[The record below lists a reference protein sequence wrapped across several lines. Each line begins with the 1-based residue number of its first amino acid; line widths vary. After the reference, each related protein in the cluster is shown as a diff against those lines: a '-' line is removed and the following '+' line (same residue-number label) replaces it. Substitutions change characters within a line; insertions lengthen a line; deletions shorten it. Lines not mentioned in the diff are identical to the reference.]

1 MRNYFLITVLV
12 MVSIL
17 SASTGNVSSQA
28 ANSAFRV
35 SSKSNNSLTLSF
47 QLPSYEFATEQLD
60 GKSYSRIK
68 LADSGFTRD
77 IGMPELPVL
86 STMIAIPATGNVQIE
101 ALDIQ
106 QSMISGYDAYPFQED
121 NESGGPKALS
131 VNRDFYLRGSNYP
144 DTAVRYGDPQIIRGM
159 RVVTIQVSPFSYNP
173 VTKELEVRS
182 SIDLKVNFTGGRGE
196 NELRNEP
203 LQISSVIAPLLE
215 SRIVNFEDYRGAVL
229 ANTPP
234 RILIVHGAYTDTTFT
249 NPLNAF
255 AKWKRQKGAEVELV
269 SFTIPTTNTA
279 VKTVIQARY
288 DNPATR
294 PDYVIIIGAIDG
306 TFPIPTWSEAFSGYG
321 GKGDYPYTQLDG
333 EDTLGDCFIGR
344 ISAQTTTQFRT
355 ILNKIYL
362 YERDINI
369 SSAAWL
375 NKMLLV
381 GEWYQSGIST
391 RYINRYIAESALDVN
406 PDYTFT
412 EYYEYD
418 PNQSLMNIAIN
429 QGVGFFNYRGWIGMS
444 GWSPSTDLN
453 NFFRLPHAVII
464 TCGTGYFEGD
474 SGRTQNFIRLGSEA
488 VPAGAVTAIGM
499 DTAHTST
506 GYNNT
511 LDGGIFAGLLT
522 QGMRTMGEALLHGK
536 LYLYETYGITH
547 EDGANYS
554 AHWCNLMGDPTMEV
568 FVGIPSTYQ
577 IVAPSSIPVG
587 LSLLDVVVKNASGIP
602 IEGQCVT
609 LSFGSTILARAYSDE
624 YGLAVLSL
632 PSPLSVGTGVITVS
646 GHNYKPLQQNLS
658 IVSGGIIPGVIS
670 ISDDN
675 IGSSIGNGNGLAN
688 AGERIEL
695 TFPLQ
700 NSGATHIRGV
710 SGTITCGS
718 PYIAIQNP
726 SITYGDILAGNSAS
740 NASPVIVDIDASCPD
755 GTSIRLIL
763 TLTSSIGTQ
772 YSISEHLVIY
782 NGRINL
788 VSQTVIDGGDAAL
801 DPDESA
807 ALRFVL
813 SNSGTASLTSLNAEL
828 VSASEFITIS
838 PQTISY
844 GTAAPSQQVQPS
856 GNFSVY
862 VNALCLPGMVIPAD
876 LRVYNSAG
884 FEQFIPLSLT
894 VGSVVTTDPLGPDA
908 YGYVIYDTGDIS
920 YTDCPDYSWSGIAT
934 AEGGSGTLLPI
945 NDVYN
950 SGDEGDQISSSYIAQ
965 SLSVVTLPFSFSFYG
980 TLYTQI
986 TVCSNGFIALGVTTN
1001 GEFRNFRLPGA
1012 MGPSPMIAGFWDDL
1026 ATSANGGV
1034 YTYYDS
1040 VTHRFVIEWYRM
1052 LNGNGGSSEE
1062 TFQII
1067 LYDHRYVA
1075 TSTGDGPILILYN
1088 TFNNID
1094 SASGTSHGNFATIGI
1109 QNHNQ
1114 TVGLEY
1120 SFSNTYPTAAAPL
1133 SNNSAL
1139 YITTVPLV
1147 EPGPNMTIMDITH
1160 NDTNGNSQIEPGE
1173 TDYAT
1178 VSLKNIGDAQATSV
1192 SATLSTSD
1200 PYVTIV
1206 NSTVSYGTVAALAVA
1221 NGAGQYRYSVSA
1233 SCPTGHTIQFALT
1246 VTGSGDTWYLS
1257 FPVTVYSPI
1266 LGFGNIIIT
1275 DTTGDH
1281 DGILDPGETA
1291 TITIPMNNTG
1301 GANSPAGTATMSCA
1315 ANGITV
1321 TNGNASFPAVAANGS
1336 VNLNF
1341 SLSVSSA
1348 LPIGTL
1354 ANLLFNATAGI
1365 FTAAASKPL
1374 EIGAPNVVTIGA
1386 GTSTQTYPIDRYYN
1400 YSAHE
1405 AIYLASEI
1413 GLAGMIKA
1421 IAFNKESGTD
1431 VADIEDVSIYM
1442 KNTSLSTI
1450 ATGDYSTAGYTLV
1463 YQGAYTNTAESGWM
1477 EVNLNSMFAYD
1488 GIQNLSI
1495 LIVKGHQAYITNY
1508 SRYYFSVTGVA
1519 RARQNHSDTA
1529 APTNLAAT
1537 TSLPDIRIK
1546 IFPDGSILNPPLN
1559 LTAQGSN
1566 RTVALAWQAP
1576 VSGVPT
1582 SYNIYRNSVLLDNVT
1597 ELSYYDISV
1606 TNGTTYSYYIKALY
1620 EIEESIATPTVQAT
1634 PQGSTAVSAILGSGT
1649 SVSANNNASP
1659 INITYRSSH
1668 GQSVYT
1674 QAELNAAGVYGPID
1688 ITQLGFYIVSAP
1700 NLALSN
1706 FVIRIKHTTA
1716 TNAAGWQS
1724 ADGMQTVYTN
1734 ASYMPTIGGYDMRTF
1749 TTPFTWNGTDNIV
1762 VDTAFGLVSAWSNSG
1777 TIQYSMV
1784 TSGYRYT
1791 WNDDIDQ
1798 TSVYSGGTTATRR
1811 PNIKISVPSG
1821 VQGATISMPVTPLNF
1836 GALVEGTTSTR
1847 QITIQNTGTQVL
1859 AGHITCP
1866 SGYSIE
1872 VVRSANSRTGDIV
1885 EPEMDRLGY
1894 RFDVQ
1899 PASSQLFT
1907 ITFAP
1912 SAEGTYSGNVVV
1924 TSNSTTNSVLN
1935 LPVSGSAIPAT
1946 LATPVASIIHN
1957 GTSLVLQWNEV
1968 PSANLYKVY
1977 RSDSPYGPFI
1987 LVGSTAS
1994 NQYSVA
2000 AGNMG
2005 FYYIQA
2011 FQNNPSKQQ

>member
-47 QLPSYEFATEQLD
+47 QLPSYEFAIEQLD

-144 DTAVRYGDPQIIRGM
+144 DTVVRYGDPQIIRGM

-182 SIDLKVNFTGGRGE
+182 SIELKVNFTGGRGE

-255 AKWKRQKGAEVELV
+255 AKWKRQKGAEVDVV
-269 SFTIPTTNTA
+269 SFPIPTTNSV
-279 VKTVIQARY
+279 VKTEIQTRY
-288 DNPATR
+288 NNPATR
-294 PDYVIIIGAIDG
+294 PDYVIIIGDTNGSFA
-306 TFPIPTWSEAFSGYG
+306 IPTYTESISSYS
-321 GKGDYPYTQLDG
+321 GKGDYPYTHLDG
-333 EDTLGDCFIGR
+333 TDLLGDCFIGR
-344 ISAQTTTQFRT
+344 ISAETTAQFRN
-355 ILNKIYL
+355 IINKIYL
-362 YERDINI
+362 LERDLDVTN
-369 SSAAWL
+369 AAWL
-375 NKMLLV
+375 NSMLLV
-381 GEWYQSGIST
+381 GDWDPSGIST
-391 RYINRYIAESALDVN
+391 IYISKYIKERALDIN
-406 PDYTFT
+406 PSYTFT
-412 EYYEYD
+412 ELYGSQ
-418 PNQSLMNIAIN
+418 PAPANINLALYN
-429 QGVGFFNYRGWIGMS
+429 GVGIYNYRGYLNMS
-444 GWSPSTDLN
+444 GWSPSSSPAN
-453 NFFRLPHAVII
+453 GVKVPHAVNI
-464 TCGTGYFEGD
+464 TCGTGNFENTTG
-474 SGRTQNFIRLGSEA
+474 TTEEYIRLGSEG
-488 VPAGAVTAIGM
+488 VPKGAVTAIGM
-499 DTAHTST
+499 STSGTHT
-506 GYNNT
+506 GYNNAIC
-511 LDGGIFAGLLT
+511 GGIFAGLLT
-522 QGMRTMGEALLHGK
+522 NGMRTMGEALLHGK
-536 LYLYETYGITH
+536 LYIYETYGINHT
-547 EDGANYS
+547 DGANYS

-568 FVGIPSTYQ
+568 YLGIPSTYQ
-577 IVAPSSIPVG
+577 IVAPASIPIG
-587 LSLLDVVVKNASGIP
+587 YSLLDIVVKNASGVP
-602 IEGQCVT
+602 VEGQCVT
-609 LSFGSTILARAYSDE
+609 LSYGSTILARAYSDE

-632 PSPLSVGTGVITVS
+632 PSPLNVGTGVITVS

-658 IVSGGIIPGVIS
+658 IVTGGIIPGVIS

-726 SITYGDILAGNSAS
+726 SITYGDIIAGNSAS

-755 GTSIRLIL
+755 GTNIRLVL
-763 TLTSSIGTQ
+763 SLTSSIGTQ
-772 YSISEHLVIY
+772 YSVSEHLVVY
-782 NGRINL
+782 NGRLSL
-788 VSQTVIDGGDAAL
+788 VSLTVIDGEDAAL

-813 SNSGTASLTSLNAEL
+813 SNTGTASLTGLNAEL
-828 VSASEFITIS
+828 VSTSEFITIS
-838 PQTISY
+838 TQSVSY

-862 VNALCLPGMVIPAD
+862 VNALCLPGMVIPVD
-876 LRVYNSAG
+876 LRIFNSAG

-894 VGSVVTTDPLGPDA
+894 VGNVTVNDPLGPDA
-908 YGYVIYDTGDIS
+908 YGYVIYDIGDLG
-920 YTDCPDYSWSGIAT
+920 YEDRPVYNWVEIAPGG
-934 AEGGSGTLLPI
+934 GGSGSLLAI
-945 NDVYN
+945 NDVYY
-950 SGDEGDQISSSYIAQ
+950 SGDEGDQISSSYTAQ
-965 SLSVVTLPFSFSFYG
+965 SLAVVDMPFTFSFYG
-980 TLYTQI
+980 TQYSQI
-986 TVCSNGFIALGVTTN
+986 TVCSNGFIAMGATAN

-1026 ATSANGGV
+1026 ATGANSQIC
-1034 YTYYDS
+1034 TYYDTA
-1040 VTHRFVIEWYRM
+1040 THRYIVEWYRM
-1052 LNGNGGSSEE
+1052 LNGNGGTSEE

-1075 TSTGDGPILILYN
+1075 TSTGDGPILIQYH
-1088 TFNNID
+1088 TFNNVD
-1094 SASGTSHGNFATIGI
+1094 FATGNTHGNYSTIGI
-1109 QNHNQ
+1109 QNQNQ

-1120 SFSNTYPTAAAPL
+1120 SFSDTYPTAAAPL
-1133 SNNSAL
+1133 SNQSAL

-1160 NDTNGNSQIEPGE
+1160 NDTNGNGQIEPGE

-1178 VSLKNIGDAQATSV
+1178 VSLKNIGDAPATSV

-1206 NSTVSYGTVAALAVA
+1206 NSTVSYGSIAALAEA
-1221 NGAGQYRYSVSA
+1221 NGTGQYRYSVSA

-1246 VTGSGDTWYLS
+1246 VTGSGDTWNLS

-1281 DGILDPGETA
+1281 DGNLDPGETA
-1291 TITIPMNNTG
+1291 TITIPLNNTG
-1301 GANSPAGTATMSCA
+1301 GANSPAGSATMTCST
-1315 ANGITV
+1315 NGITV
-1321 TNGNASFPAVAANGS
+1321 TNGNASFPAVAANSS

-1365 FTAAASKPL
+1365 FTASASKTL
-1374 EIGAPNVVTIGA
+1374 EIGAPTEVTIGA

-1519 RARQNHSDTA
+1519 RARQNHSDSA
-1529 APTNLAAT
+1529 APTNLTAT
-1537 TSLPDIRIK
+1537 TNLPDIRIK
-1546 IFPDGSILNPPLN
+1546 LFPDTSILYPPLN

-1566 RTVALAWQAP
+1566 RTVALTWQAP
-1576 VSGVPT
+1576 LSGLPT
-1582 SYNIYRNSVLLDNVT
+1582 SYNIYRNSVLLDTVT
-1597 ELSYYDISV
+1597 ELSYYDIAV

-1620 EIEESIATPTVQAT
+1620 DAEESAATATVQAT
-1634 PQGSTAVSAILGSGT
+1634 PQASSVSSANIGSGT
-1649 SVSANNNASP
+1649 ATSENNSASP
-1659 INITYRSSH
+1659 INITFRSSH

-1674 QAELNAAGVYGPID
+1674 RAELEAAGIFGPIN
-1688 ITQLGFYIVSAP
+1688 ITQLGFYIVAAP
-1700 NLALSN
+1700 IYSLPNYI
-1706 FVIRIKHTTA
+1706 IRMKHTTA
-1716 TNAAGWQS
+1716 TNAAIWQT
-1724 ADGMQTVYTN
+1724 AENMLTVYSNT
-1734 ASYMPTIGGYDMRTF
+1734 SYVPVVGGYDMLTLS
-1749 TTPFTWNGTDNIV
+1749 TPFAWNGVDNIV
-1762 VDTAFGLVSAWSNSG
+1762 VDTAFGLVPEWNHSG
-1777 TIQYSMV
+1777 QIQYSTV

-1791 WNDDIDQ
+1791 WSDTIDQ
-1798 TSVYSGGTTATRR
+1798 TSVYSGGSSASRR

-1821 VQGATISMPVTPLNF
+1821 AQGATISMPVAPLSF

-1859 AGHITCP
+1859 AGYITCP

-1872 VVRSANSRTGDIV
+1872 VVRSANSRAGDIV
-1885 EPEMDRLGY
+1885 EPEMDRFGY

-1912 SAEGTYSGNVVV
+1912 SAEGSYSGNVVV

-1935 LPVSGSAIPAT
+1935 LPVSGSAVPAT
-1946 LATPVASIIHN
+1946 LATPVASIMHN